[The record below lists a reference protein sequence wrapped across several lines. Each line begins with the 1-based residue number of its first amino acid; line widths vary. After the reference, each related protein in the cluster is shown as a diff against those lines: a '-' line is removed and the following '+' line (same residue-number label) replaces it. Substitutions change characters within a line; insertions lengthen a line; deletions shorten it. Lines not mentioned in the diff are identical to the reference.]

1 MCIHPTAIVNPKAKI
16 ADRVEIGPFSIIED
30 EVEIAAGVKIGSH
43 VWIRSGTS
51 IDTGTSIHKGAIIG
65 HEPQD
70 LAFKGKP
77 SFVKIGKNNIIRE
90 YTTIHR
96 GTEEGSSTVIGNSNF
111 FMAFS
116 HVGHNCHLGNE
127 VILVNGVLLGGYV
140 TVEDRAFISGHS
152 VVHQFVRIGKV
163 VMVGGLAR
171 VTRDIPPYML
181 VKGDSLIHSMNIV
194 GMRRAGL
201 SEEVR
206 TEIKKAYKILYRM
219 NLNVSQAL
227 ERMEKELKPLEE
239 IRYLMDF
246 IRNSKRGICSHV

>member
-96 GTEEGSSTVIGNSNF
+96 GTEEGSSTVIGDSNF